1 MDALYERRPSAWVE
15 PRSDWGP
22 GAVELVEIPSGRET
36 NDNIVAFW
44 RPAQNLP
51 VGHGAHFVY
60 HIDWMAEPKQPKGL
74 GKTVATR
81 SGASLDGKRR
91 LFQIDFVGAGDN
103 VEGMRLDLGA
113 SAGRISNILLLP
125 NDPIHGVRASFEL
138 DPSGADLIELRL
150 RVMRDNHP
158 VTETWLYRWT
168 AS

>member
-1 MDALYERRPSAWVE
+1 
-15 PRSDWGP
+15 
-22 GAVELVEIPSGRET
+22 
-36 NDNIVAFW
+36 
-44 RPAQNLP
+44 
-51 VGHGAHFVY
+51 
-60 HIDWMAEPKQPKGL
+60 
-74 GKTVATR
+74 
-81 SGASLDGKRR
+81 
-91 LFQIDFVGAGDN
+91 
-103 VEGMRLDLGA
+103 MRLDLGA